1 MMWKPDPEKVLED
14 AKWRHKE
21 IRNIY
26 YDRPDDGYKFRQKD
40 WMVRR
45 FIGDAKS
52 AGYDIGR
59 LIEAYE
65 DLKEKAD
72 FMESQL
78 AKTAG
83 ALAYEGRETLD
94 DLGDGEYYLWF
105 IERWGTDEDM
115 AHAEIEDEE
124 E

>member
-1 MMWKPDPEKVLED
+1 MTLYTTPEKILEN

-21 IRNIY
+21 IVNIY
-26 YDRPDDGYKFRQKD
+26 YDRPNDGYKFRQKD

-45 FIGDAKS
+45 FIGDAKG
-52 AGYDIGR
+52 ACYDMGL
-59 LIEAYE
+59 LIEVYE
-65 DLKEKAD
+65 KLKERAD
-72 FMESQL
+72 FMEHQL

-94 DLGDGEYYLWF
+94 NLGDKEFYLWF
-105 IERWGTDEDM
+105 IEAFGTDEDM
-115 AHAEIEDEE
+115 ANAEIEDEE